1 MPGNKDTPEEIQPS
15 LEKGL
20 GTIRKQLKTLGAGPG
35 VYRMIDSK
43 GGVLYVGKAKN
54 LKKRVVNY
62 TRLSALPTRLK
73 RMVALT
79 HSMEF
84 VTTHTEGEA
93 LLLEA
98 NLIKKLKPRYNVLLR
113 DDKSFPYIL
122 LRDDHPWAQI
132 TKHRGAQKKMENT
145 SVLLPRFRR

>member
-62 TRLSALPTRLK
+62 TRLSALPTPK
-73 RMVALT
+73 
-79 HSMEF
+79 
-84 VTTHTEGEA
+84 
-93 LLLEA
+93 
-98 NLIKKLKPRYNVLLR
+98 IR
-113 DDKSFPYIL
+113 DTSA
-122 LRDDHPWAQI
+122 HP
-132 TKHRGAQKKMENT
+132 ENT
-145 SVLLPRFRR
+145 TPAVPKPTAFKNPRLE